1 MMLPG
6 LAVDSSKKQQ
16 TVIFC
21 MRSKQ
26 PNAPLDAANETTQD
40 PNLEN

>member
-6 LAVDSSKKQQ
+6 LAVDCSKKQQ

-21 MRSKQ
+21 MRLEQ
-26 PNAPLDAANETTQD
+26 QRIFMDAANKTNQNL
-40 PNLEN
+40 NLEN